1 MMIVAGGTDR
11 ICYANW
17 IKRSSLSLKIGS
29 DRIYIT
35 APSSSQYACRCV
47 CIKMDAIG
55 NHIEVSIDQ
64 IGCETGINL
73 SKAKQN
79 NFKEF

>member
-1 MMIVAGGTDR
+1 
-11 ICYANW
+11 
-17 IKRSSLSLKIGS
+17 
-29 DRIYIT
+29 
-35 APSSSQYACRCV
+35 
-47 CIKMDAIG
+47 MDAIG

-79 NFKEF
+79 NFKEYYIFAVNRSNPKYKSNKCYQIDRIDAA